1 VLRRIKDLGESCAI
15 QRGMWIILL
24 VGRNRDIFL
33 LGVLINQGLIF
44 VGFGIFGF
52 MLLV

>member
-1 VLRRIKDLGESCAI
+1 
-15 QRGMWIILL
+15 MWVILQ

-52 MLLV
+52 VVLR

>member
-1 VLRRIKDLGESCAI
+1 
-15 QRGMWIILL
+15 MWVILL
-24 VGRNRDIFL
+24 VDKNRDILL